1 MAPANDSTGQRADLS
16 NFVGSVNTG
25 GQTGDSLAILSL
37 DCVVDTHGNAV
48 GASEP
53 REHVQFDT
61 AVGAAAT
68 DRICPDR
75 SFG

>member
-1 MAPANDSTGQRADLS
+1 MAPANDSTGQRADWS
-16 NFVGSVNTG
+16 DSVGSVNAA
-25 GQTGDSLAILSL
+25 GQVGDTLVLLSL

-48 GASEP
+48 GTSEP